1 MIGNDVFTLEKI
13 PKNGRLD
20 KYDRE
25 LSTFVNEKDVSK
37 LEAFMFKLFSDC
49 MNYLKK
55 VLDVDF
61 PNIMLK
67 IIYKKEEYDE
77 LCRKLDR
84 VLLKPR
90 TKAITVICGS
100 QAFIYIDFQSHFKN
114 KPLDFIT
121 NLSVSYLE
129 ELVHVVNPNKS
140 ETEIQE
146 LVSSVIEG
154 FLEVKLPDEVKQE
167 RLKRAR
173 IFNGH

>member
-1 MIGNDVFTLEKI
+1 MTGNDVFILEKI

-37 LEAFMFKLFSDC
+37 LEAFMLKLFSDC
-49 MNYLKK
+49 MDYLKK

-84 VLLKPR
+84 LLPKPR

-146 LVSSVIEG
+146 LVCSLIEG